1 MLKSDRRAFLLGMG
15 SVAAAGLAGCS
26 TTAREAVDAEATQ
39 VIAARRAEGAVLYA
53 AKAGE
58 QFPLPAIPYQKIDP
72 KFYRQMVADPTG
84 EAPGTLVVDTGSH
97 FLYFTYPDGQAMRYG
112 VGLGRAGFAW
122 AGRGK
127 IQYKRQ
133 WPKWTP
139 PDEMIGRQPEL
150 AKYSS
155 DNGGMPP
162 GLENP
167 LGARALYIFQGKED
181 TLYRIHGSPEWWTIG
196 KSVSS
201 GCVRMI
207 NQDVADLYARVPDGT
222 AIVVTDL
229 SRPGVES
236 VDDVRGRE
244 IYEPYREDE
253 LYGTDPDLSADASR
267 MTPRRRR
274 RYLDDDPSVDR
285 RVERVY
291 DDRVYDDDDYYVPG
305 Y

>member
-1 MLKSDRRAFLLGMG
+1 VTSGVDRRAFLLGLG

-26 TTAREAVDAEATQ
+26 STTRETVDTRATQ
-39 VIAARRAEGAVLYA
+39 VMATRRAEGAMLYA
-53 AKAGE
+53 AKADE
-58 QFPLPAIPYQKIDP
+58 QFPLPAIPHDKIDP
-72 KFYRQMVADPTG
+72 KFYRQMVSDPTG

-97 FLYFTYPDGQAMRYG
+97 YLYFTYPNGQAMRYG

-139 PDEMIGRQPEL
+139 PDEMIARQPEL

-162 GLENP
+162 GLDNP

-207 NQDVADLYARVPDGT
+207 NQDVVDLFNRVPDGT
-222 AIVVTDL
+222 QIVVTDL

-236 VDDVRGRE
+236 VDDVRDQE
-244 IYEPYREDE
+244 IYEPYRRNDGWGADNGDE
-253 LYGTDPDLSADASR
+253 YLDASR
-267 MTPRRRR
+267 APSRRRR
-274 RYLDDDPSVDR
+274 RYLDDDPSVDLA
-285 RVERVY
+285 
-291 DDRVYDDDDYYVPG
+291 DDDPYWAPG